1 MTTSKTV
8 RLDDRVIK
16 YIEDYRGDNFSDKL
30 RNYVL
35 EHEERRDQIVDDW
48 NRLQAQ
54 ISDKHEEMKML
65 QDRVRRLREVDAR
78 LKPLVEAVL
87 GLIDSN

>member
-1 MTTSKTV
+1 MERKVKNMTTSKTV

-16 YIEDYRGDNFSDKL
+16 YIEAYRGDNFSDKL

-54 ISDKHEEMKML
+54 VSDKDGTGSCKTPE
-65 QDRVRRLREVDAR
+65 RGRRTAETLGRR
-78 LKPLVEAVL
+78 HL
-87 GLIDSN
+87 GLH

>member
-16 YIEDYRGDNFSDKL
+16 YIEAYRGDNFSDKL

-54 ISDKHEEMKML
+54 VSDKHEISIHAPLAGRDSKCA
-65 QDRVRRLREVDAR
+65 QKSRTYLR
-78 LKPLVEAVL
+78 
-87 GLIDSN
+87 